1 MKNLIFVYN
10 KSVMTKLCFKRFL
23 SKNYEFANIYSLVAY

>member
-1 MKNLIFVYN
+1 
-10 KSVMTKLCFKRFL
+10 MTKLCFKRFL